1 MMAGIHLGGRHL
13 EPRAYVSFFLLLEDY
28 KYNYMYSYVRGC
40 VVFQGKKETCNVS
53 GMKHAAPVI
62 LAFWSD
68 EE

>member
-1 MMAGIHLGGRHL
+1 MMAGIHLGGKYI
-13 EPRAYVSFFLLLEDY
+13 ESRAYVPFFLLLEDY
-28 KYNYMYSYVRGC
+28 KYNYMYDSR
-40 VVFQGKKETCNVS
+40 FSFMFSQGVKETCRVS